1 MQNEEYTADKLASI
15 YIKMRSAIKEYEDEI
30 AKIKKQQELVSEK
43 LLDLCNAENLDSL
56 RTPEGTVT
64 RRVHSSYWTSDW
76 DEFYE
81 YVKKHDAYF
90 LLEKR
95 IHNGNMKQFLE
106 ENQEDIP
113 IGLQANKKYIIS
125 VRKPTT
131 KK

>member
-1 MQNEEYTADKLASI
+1 MVNEEYTADKLASI
-15 YIKMRSAIKEYEDEI
+15 YIKMRSVIKEHEDEI
-30 AKIKKQQELVSEK
+30 AKVKKQQELVSEK
-43 LLDLCNAENLDSL
+43 LLELCNAENLDSL

-64 RRVHSSYWTSDW
+64 RRVQSNYWSSDW
-76 DEFYE
+76 DEFYK

-106 ENQEDIP
+106 DNQEDIP
-113 IGLQANKKYIIS
+113 VGLQANKKYIIS
-125 VRKPTT
+125 VRKPTN

>member
-15 YIKMRSAIKEYEDEI
+15 YIKMRSAIKEHEDEI
-30 AKIKKQQELVSEK
+30 AKIKKQQEVVSEK
-43 LLDLCNAENLDSL
+43 LLELCNTENLDSL

-64 RRVHSSYWTSDW
+64 RRVQSSYWTGDW
-76 DEFYE
+76 EEFYAF
-81 YVKKHDAYF
+81 VRKHDAYH

-106 ENQEDIP
+106 DNPEDIP
-113 IGLQANKKYIIS
+113 IGLQSNKKYVIS

-131 KK
+131 KS

>member
-15 YIKMRSAIKEYEDEI
+15 YIKMRSAIKEHEDEI

-81 YVKKHDAYF
+81 YVKKYDAYF